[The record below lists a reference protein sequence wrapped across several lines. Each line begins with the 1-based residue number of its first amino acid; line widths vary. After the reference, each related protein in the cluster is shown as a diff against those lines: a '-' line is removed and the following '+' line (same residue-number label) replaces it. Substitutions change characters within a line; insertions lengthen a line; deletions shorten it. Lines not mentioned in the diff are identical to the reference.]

1 MTNRN
6 TLIKILSAVL
16 AVALSHPLFAQD
28 GAPADGEELQF
39 KARGIIQAVE
49 QQSAPEPLE
58 TYDDGPS
65 GGDVMADSEPEPE
78 QPKVVTFD
86 VQMINF
92 EYASAM
98 LTTAAKRQV
107 DEFGVALTSDELAGV
122 TLTIVGHTD
131 DRGSEAY
138 NQRLSE
144 QRASSVANYL
154 RDKFAVSADR
164 LTVVGEGEAMPLIAE
179 TTAEARAQNR
189 RVEMTFVLP

>member
-1 MTNRN
+1 
-6 TLIKILSAVL
+6 
-16 AVALSHPLFAQD
+16 
-28 GAPADGEELQF
+28 
-39 KARGIIQAVE
+39 
-49 QQSAPEPLE
+49 
-58 TYDDGPS
+58 
-65 GGDVMADSEPEPE
+65 MADSEPEPE
-78 QPKVVTFD
+78 QPKVVTFE

>member
-1 MTNRN
+1 MNN
-6 TLIKILSAVL
+6 IKAFMRVLSAAAVL
-16 AVALSHPLFAQD
+16 VVSPQAVSQEGGSAE
-28 GAPADGEELQF
+28 GEELQF

-49 QQSAPEPLE
+49 QQAAPEPLE

-65 GGDVMADSEPEPE
+65 GGDAVADAEPE

-98 LTTAAKRQV
+98 LTAAAKRQV
-107 DEFGVALTSDELAGV
+107 DEFGIALNSDELAGV
-122 TLTIVGHTD
+122 TLTVVGHTD

-144 QRASSVANYL
+144 QRAASVANYL
-154 RDKFAVSADR
+154 RDKFAVSSER
-164 LTVVGEGEAMPLIAE
+164 LTVVGEGESMPLVAD

>member
-1 MTNRN
+1 MTNTN
-6 TLIKILSAVL
+6 TFLKILSTLL
-16 AVALSHPLFAQD
+16 AVALSHSLFAQD
-28 GAPADGEELQF
+28 GAPAEGEELQF

-49 QQSAPEPLE
+49 QQAAPEPLE

-65 GGDVMADSEPEPE
+65 GGDAVADAEPE

-98 LTTAAKRQV
+98 LTAAAKRQV
-107 DEFGVALTSDELAGV
+107 DEFGMALTSDELAGV
-122 TLTIVGHTD
+122 SLTIVGHTD

-144 QRASSVANYL
+144 QRANSVANYL
-154 RDKFAVSADR
+154 RDKFAVGADR
-164 LTVVGEGEAMPLIAE
+164 LTVVGEGESMPLVAE